1 MKDQWLK
8 DIHDRMADMEADE
21 PSGLWDDIEN
31 ALELQGPDSACR
43 EPRGDRS
50 ARMLWFKR
58 VSGIAAMVAVIVV
71 AYLLFI
77 PDVSMNVPLADVTD
91 VMEHDPDNVELP
103 SVASQ
108 EPLSDSGSLLD
119 DTGSGGQ
126 KTIASVKSASE
137 GEVGEEAVTGMH
149 EESISQLPAVTDN
162 KETTISDTVRTVSGD
177 VAEKKRTVNRDR
189 YIAYSL
195 PSSRVKSRFSV
206 SAFTSGALNS
216 NVSIPASTSGSSHV
230 SALGQDGKKW
240 EDSPVLGILLFNQ
253 GKDMEREIKHHLPV
267 RTGLAFSYRVN
278 ERLSLESGMTY
289 TNLTSDIRYGSDEHY
304 FSGKQMLHYVGIPL
318 NIRYKVLSWKR
329 LDLYASAGVLGEKCV
344 SGKIERDYVLD
355 NHSAETEKEDV
366 REKPL
371 QWSVN
376 ASAGLQLNVS
386 SVIGLYAEPGVS
398 YYIDNG
404 SSVENIYKDKPCNFN
419 LNVGVRFTFGKK

>member
-1 MKDQWLK
+1 
-8 DIHDRMADMEADE
+8 MEADE

-108 EPLSDSGSLLD
+108 EPLSDSGSLLA
-119 DTGSGGQ
+119 DTGSGGGQ
-126 KTIASVKSASE
+126 KTIASVKAASE
-137 GEVGEEAVTGMH
+137 GEVGEEVVTGMQ
-149 EESISQLPAVTDN
+149 EESVSQLPDVTDN
-162 KETTISDTVRTVSGD
+162 KETTSSDTVRTASGD
-177 VAEKKRTVNRDR
+177 VAEKKRIVNRDR

-253 GKDMEREIKHHLPV
+253 GKDGRKRKKIV
-267 RTGLAFSYRVN
+267 DAVAA
-278 ERLSLESGMTY
+278 SLILENYLDFKRM
-289 TNLTSDIRYGSDEHY
+289 
-304 FSGKQMLHYVGIPL
+304 KQ
-318 NIRYKVLSWKR
+318 
-329 LDLYASAGVLGEKCV
+329 E
-344 SGKIERDYVLD
+344 
-355 NHSAETEKEDV
+355 
-366 REKPL
+366 
-371 QWSVN
+371 
-376 ASAGLQLNVS
+376 
-386 SVIGLYAEPGVS
+386 
-398 YYIDNG
+398 
-404 SSVENIYKDKPCNFN
+404 
-419 LNVGVRFTFGKK
+419 

>member
-1 MKDQWLK
+1 M
-8 DIHDRMADMEADE
+8 
-21 PSGLWDDIEN
+21 
-31 ALELQGPDSACR
+31 
-43 EPRGDRS
+43 
-50 ARMLWFKR
+50 
-58 VSGIAAMVAVIVV
+58 
-71 AYLLFI
+71 
-77 PDVSMNVPLADVTD
+77 
-91 VMEHDPDNVELP
+91 
-103 SVASQ
+103 
-108 EPLSDSGSLLD
+108 
-119 DTGSGGQ
+119 
-126 KTIASVKSASE
+126 
-137 GEVGEEAVTGMH
+137 
-149 EESISQLPAVTDN
+149 
-162 KETTISDTVRTVSGD
+162 
-177 VAEKKRTVNRDR
+177 
-189 YIAYSL
+189 
-195 PSSRVKSRFSV
+195 KSRFSV

-318 NIRYKVLSWKR
+318 NLRYKLLSWKR

-386 SVIGLYAEPGVS
+386 SAIGLYAEPGVS

>member
-1 MKDQWLK
+1 M
-8 DIHDRMADMEADE
+8 
-21 PSGLWDDIEN
+21 
-31 ALELQGPDSACR
+31 
-43 EPRGDRS
+43 
-50 ARMLWFKR
+50 
-58 VSGIAAMVAVIVV
+58 
-71 AYLLFI
+71 
-77 PDVSMNVPLADVTD
+77 
-91 VMEHDPDNVELP
+91 
-103 SVASQ
+103 
-108 EPLSDSGSLLD
+108 
-119 DTGSGGQ
+119 
-126 KTIASVKSASE
+126 
-137 GEVGEEAVTGMH
+137 
-149 EESISQLPAVTDN
+149 
-162 KETTISDTVRTVSGD
+162 
-177 VAEKKRTVNRDR
+177 
-189 YIAYSL
+189 
-195 PSSRVKSRFSV
+195 
-206 SAFTSGALNS
+206 
-216 NVSIPASTSGSSHV
+216 
-230 SALGQDGKKW
+230 
-240 EDSPVLGILLFNQ
+240 LGILLFNQ

-318 NIRYKVLSWKR
+318 NLRYKLLSWKR

-386 SVIGLYAEPGVS
+386 SAIGLYAEPGVS

>member
-108 EPLSDSGSLLD
+108 EPLSDSGSLLA

-126 KTIASVKSASE
+126 KTIASVKAVSE
-137 GEVGEEAVTGMH
+137 GGVGEEVVTGTP
-149 EESISQLPAVTDN
+149 EESISQLPGVTDT
-162 KETTISDTVRTVSGD
+162 KKTSSPDPVRHASGD
-177 VAEKKRTVNRDR
+177 DAGKERSVNLDR
-189 YIAYSL
+189 FI
-195 PSSRVKSRFSV
+195 
-206 SAFTSGALNS
+206 
-216 NVSIPASTSGSSHV
+216 
-230 SALGQDGKKW
+230 
-240 EDSPVLGILLFNQ
+240 
-253 GKDMEREIKHHLPV
+253 
-267 RTGLAFSYRVN
+267 
-278 ERLSLESGMTY
+278 TY
-289 TNLTSDIRYGSDEHY
+289 TLT
-304 FSGKQMLHYVGIPL
+304 
-318 NIRYKVLSWKR
+318 
-329 LDLYASAGVLGEKCV
+329 
-344 SGKIERDYVLD
+344 
-355 NHSAETEKEDV
+355 
-366 REKPL
+366 
-371 QWSVN
+371 
-376 ASAGLQLNVS
+376 
-386 SVIGLYAEPGVS
+386 
-398 YYIDNG
+398 
-404 SSVENIYKDKPCNFN
+404 
-419 LNVGVRFTFGKK
+419 